1 MKKISKKFSLNFF
14 YYIDF
19 FFTCLTFNLSN
30 FRRFQTLM
38 HLRKVRVGKEY
49 KNL

>member
-19 FFTCLTFNLSN
+19 FFHMFDIQFVQL
-30 FRRFQTLM
+30 QTLSDA
-38 HLRKVRVGKEY
+38 HAFKES
-49 KNL
+49 